1 MHIVFRIIKWFMYI
15 TGILLLVILGTY
27 LFMLFSIN
35 IPRPEIKNKELLSI
49 QIDTLQ
55 PQRYQYKHNWL
66 KKNEYGLWEM
76 YIEGNAEERGI
87 IAGKLSASLIQ
98 YQEEVFV
105 NEIRKYIPSDFY
117 LGIMRTLVG
126 FFNRHTYKYIPEE
139 YLTEIYG
146 ISLSASD
153 AYNAFGDPYLRIL
166 NYHAAHDIGHAL
178 QNYALVGC
186 SSFAL
191 WDEKTSDS
199 SVIAGRNFDFY
210 FGEAFAQEK
219 IIQFV
224 NPTDGYPFAF
234 ITWGGMTGAVSGIN
248 QEGLSVTINAAK
260 GGIPKKAATP
270 VSLVSREILQYART
284 IEEAFEI
291 ARKRQMFVAESFL
304 VSSAADGRAIII
316 EKTPT
321 AIDSFSAIKN
331 TIICA
336 NHFQSKA
343 FATTAEN
350 ETNRTQNATGYRFQ
364 RMEELVAP
372 LKHATPESVAK
383 ILRDTRGIGG
393 KDIGF
398 GNEKTINQLI
408 AHHSVIFNAHKKQM
422 WISTPPDLF
431 QEYIGYDLQQFF
443 DSLYR
448 DPLAVHYDPTLT
460 IAADTTSGDNL
471 YKRIR
476 EYNLLHSKINT
487 SIREG
492 KPVKASEIENFIYLN
507 PNYYKTW
514 EIAGDYYLSQNNL
527 QSAKKMYE
535 KALTKEIN
543 AKANRLL
550 INEKSDNLKQ

>member
-1 MHIVFRIIKWFMYI
+1 MRLAFRILKWFMYI
-15 TGILLLVILGTY
+15 AGVVLLFLLGAY
-27 LFMLFSIN
+27 LFMVFSIN
-35 IPRPEIKNKELLSI
+35 IPKPEIENKELLSI

-55 PQRYQYKHNWL
+55 PQVYQHKRNWL

-139 YLTEIYG
+139 YLVEIYG

-199 SVIAGRNFDFY
+199 SLIAGRNFDFY
-210 FGEAFAQEK
+210 FGDAFAQEK

-224 NPTDGYPFAF
+224 NPARGIPFAF

-248 QEGLSVTINAAK
+248 RDGLAVTINAAK
-260 GGIPKKAATP
+260 GGIPRKAATP
-270 VSLVSREILQYART
+270 VSLVAREILQYART
-284 IEEAFEI
+284 IDEAYEI
-291 ARKRQMFVAESFL
+291 AGKRQMFVAESFL
-304 VSSAADGRAIII
+304 VSSALDGRAIII

-321 AIDSFSAIKN
+321 AIDSFSTLKDR
-331 TIICA
+331 IICA
-336 NHFQSKA
+336 NHFQSKT
-343 FATTAEN
+343 FAATEEN
-350 ETNRTQNATGYRFQ
+350 ETNRTDNATGYRFQ

-372 LKHATPESVAK
+372 LKRATPESVAN
-383 ILRDTRGIGG
+383 ILRDTRGIDGE
-393 KDIGF
+393 DIGF

-408 AHHSVIFNAHKKQM
+408 AHHSIIFNAHKKQM
-422 WISTPPDLF
+422 WVSTPPDLF
-431 QEYIGYDLQQFF
+431 QEYIGYDLKQFF
-443 DSLYR
+443 DSLYKE
-448 DPLAVHYDPTLT
+448 PLAVHYDSTLT
-460 IAADTTSGDNL
+460 IPADTIHQDNL
-471 YKRIR
+471 YNRIKD
-476 EYNLLHSKINT
+476 YNLLKAQIITFTQEDKSLASSKI
-487 SIREG
+487 ED
-492 KPVKASEIENFIYLN
+492 FINLN
-507 PNYYKTW
+507 PNYYKSW
-514 EIAGDYYLSQNNL
+514 EIAGDYYLSQNDTDK
-527 QSAKKMYE
+527 AIKMYK

-543 AKANRLL
+543 ANANRLL
-550 INEKSDNLKQ
+550 INEKIENLKQ